1 MHLYAHKINVFL
13 LIIRKAARYVRHC
26 LDEVEDKQ
34 KRVEQFA
41 EARKVRV
48 DQFKQVYTC
57 EKDAKQ
63 VNSYHSDIL
72 LFFIIPTVARP

>member
-1 MHLYAHKINVFL
+1 MHIYTHMEFFL
-13 LIIRKAARYVRHC
+13 LTIRKSARYVRHC

-34 KRVEQFA
+34 KRVEQLA
-41 EARKVRV
+41 EAHKVRL

-63 VNSYHSDIL
+63 VSIFTMAPFYS
-72 LFFIIPTVARP
+72 PV

>member
-1 MHLYAHKINVFL
+1 MYIFILT
-13 LIIRKAARYVRHC
+13 IRKAARYVRHC

-34 KRVEQFA
+34 KRVEQLA
-41 EARKVRV
+41 EARKVRL

-63 VNSYHSDIL
+63 VRSYTL
-72 LFFIIPTVARP
+72 IPFAVTAI